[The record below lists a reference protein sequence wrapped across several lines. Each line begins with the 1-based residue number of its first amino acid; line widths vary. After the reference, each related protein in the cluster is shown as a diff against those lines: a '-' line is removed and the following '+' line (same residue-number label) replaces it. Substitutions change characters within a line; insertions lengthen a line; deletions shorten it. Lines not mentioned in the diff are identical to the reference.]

1 MNQPP
6 PPTNAELEILG
17 ILWQNGP
24 QTVKQVHEEI
34 RLTRDVGYTTILKL
48 MQLMAEKGLL
58 TRDESERS
66 HIYHAAVGENKV
78 KRKLIADLLERAFD
92 GSAASLIQQLLSSRR
107 ASANELAEI
116 RTILDQHTRQRGE
129 R

>member
-1 MNQPP
+1 
-6 PPTNAELEILG
+6 
-17 ILWQNGP
+17 
-24 QTVKQVHEEI
+24 
-34 RLTRDVGYTTILKL
+34 